1 MGATLDHRADQR
13 ADHRA
18 ELDRLER
25 LATLFDA
32 RWRLPILGWR
42 FGLDALIGL
51 VPGLGDAAGG
61 LLSAYLVLQARRLG
75 APPRILAL
83 MAGNVV
89 LDVVLGAVPGLG
101 DLLDIALKANRRNVR
116 LLRRHMEQAAPRPL
130 RG

>member
-1 MGATLDHRADQR
+1 MRTTFDPG
-13 ADHRA
+13 A

-42 FGLDALIGL
+42 FGIDALIGL

-89 LDVVLGAVPGLG
+89 LDIVLGVVPGLG
-101 DLLDIALKANRRNVR
+101 DLLDVAFKANRRNIR
-116 LLRRHMEQAAPRPL
+116 LLRRHMERAAV
-130 RG
+130 